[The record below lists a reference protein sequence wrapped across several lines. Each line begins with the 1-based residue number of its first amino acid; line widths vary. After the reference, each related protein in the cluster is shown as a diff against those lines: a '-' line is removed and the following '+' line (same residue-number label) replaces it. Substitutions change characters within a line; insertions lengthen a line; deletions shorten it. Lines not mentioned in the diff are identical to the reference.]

1 MALMSVSPR
10 SSTTHGS
17 LSWVPGCGAVWLFPW
32 HSITAKDFRESLRTQ
47 QLSQYAI
54 SRMQG
59 GGHFQA
65 ETLMGLSVLFKTI
78 KHSLIQHLLF
88 LIPKRQNVYPQEFG
102 LTLKSIQTMNLLIL
116 VIAKNKIILGYH
128 IKWKT
133 IQTQFSIHNLELGTY
148 TIMPWLWHMFSKLSS
163 LWLMFIFLK
172 LENDYFTGSKK
183 SITCTSKW
191 FSQNFKLIN

>member
-1 MALMSVSPR
+1 MTSKNRHPFTEDVIMSNKHTVALMSVSLG

-17 LSWVPGCGAVWLFPW
+17 LSWVLGCGAIWVFPC

-54 SRMQG
+54 SHMQG

-78 KHSLIQHLLF
+78 KCCLTQHLLF

-116 VIAKNKIILGYH
+116 GIAKNKIILYYH
-128 IKWKT
+128 IKWKA
-133 IQTQFSIHNLELGTY
+133 IQTQFSN
-148 TIMPWLWHMFSKLSS
+148 S
-163 LWLMFIFLK
+163 
-172 LENDYFTGSKK
+172 
-183 SITCTSKW
+183 
-191 FSQNFKLIN
+191 

>member
-1 MALMSVSPR
+1 MSYKHTAALLNVSLR

-17 LSWVPGCGAVWLFPW
+17 LSWVLGCGVIWLFPC

-54 SRMQG
+54 SRIQG

-65 ETLMGLSVLFKTI
+65 ETLMGLGVLFKTI
-78 KHSLIQHLLF
+78 KRSLTQHLLF

-116 VIAKNKIILGYH
+116 VIAKIKIILDYH
-128 IKWKT
+128 IKWKA
-133 IQTQFSIHNLELGTY
+133 IQTQFSNSQPGAGNIHNNT
-148 TIMPWLWHMFSKLSS
+148 
-163 LWLMFIFLK
+163 
-172 LENDYFTGSKK
+172 
-183 SITCTSKW
+183 
-191 FSQNFKLIN
+191 LILTHG